1 MCSSVVDN
9 NVMVSVLASSVV
21 DNDVMVSVFASSVVD
36 NNVMVSVF
44 APFPLAAEIVCVIFR
59 KRKYELHSS
68 NQSILPYLYS

>member
-9 NVMVSVLASSVV
+9 NVMVSVFVSSVV

-44 APFPLAAEIVCVIFR
+44 ECGR
-59 KRKYELHSS
+59 KRCNGKCVRVW
-68 NQSILPYLYS
+68 